1 MKKIT
6 VSVLFCFIVCF
17 ADAQATDGPAGITTG
32 LKAWIKADAGI
43 TQDGN
48 GINTWADQS
57 GEGNNFTQGTNNEK
71 PDFVGSYANYN
82 PAVQF
87 DGDRHNME
95 TATGLITAT
104 STDLNVFVVGRNNS
118 GGDGWPVFI
127 LGQTN
132 GINWDN
138 GGYGITASNSGAN
151 ITGWVDEWDRNV
163 VSTPWQDEPQ
173 AIIEGSYDG
182 SNVRLFFNSE
192 LEGSDNYTNNVGDG
206 GMNTY
211 LGGENTSYNLN
222 GFISEVIVY
231 DDNIT
236 YANKQKIN
244 TYLAIKYGITLSGNT
259 NSASGSFEAPNGD
272 GIQEGD
278 YVRGDGTVIWD
289 ASAATVT
296 YHNNIVGVGKNTA
309 SELDQRKS
317 KSENNGAAL
326 ILDNNGAFGSDGDFL
341 VAGSNELS
349 GTNTTNLPTGYT
361 SISSRV
367 WRTEETGST
376 SGTIVR
382 LILTDM
388 GITNLGSASDY
399 ALMMD
404 PTNADFSA
412 GAIAHTT
419 GASLSGDTLTFTGV
433 NLGDGYMALASN
445 IQTIFYATQDGKWDA
460 IRWSLT
466 GRLGGD
472 ADPGLPGT
480 ADNVVIDGWD
490 VVLDHNNVQIANI
503 SLTNAGNDN
512 GKLFIQTGDNLI
524 VTGDFSV
531 QAKNKNKNI
540 ELKVKNA
547 STLVVGG
554 NLTMEFDAAYVRNKN
569 VKIKLE
575 NTAAASVNGVF
586 TINMN
591 NNGGINKKHIELK
604 DNSVFTCQSAV
615 INQSGGTGDNI
626 LWIEDAATWNVS
638 NDLTINQTG
647 GDVLQLLLN
656 SGAAGSTAKLNVG
669 GDFLINKDGG
679 NDVEII
685 LDQADSEI
693 TVGGNLTLDNAETGA
708 GDLLYLQLD
717 NGSDLDVE
725 GNITYTAAAQS
736 NTYVEVNNASKL
748 EIAGNITRSNNFGIL
763 DFNATSTIVF
773 NGVSNTQI
781 FPADGKTG
789 GGSDYF
795 DYQNVLLNNTF
806 GTAPQITMEGTAT
819 VHGSII
825 FTDGIVS
832 SSSSELLIIDDG
844 ATSTAGSTQ
853 SYVDGPIRKIGDAVF
868 VFPVGDDGVWARLG
882 MEDLANYN
890 LTTEFTCQYFRSPAV
905 FPAAMAL
912 GVDHV
917 STIEYWDLTRTNDA
931 DAACNISLFWED
943 ESTSGITDMADLALC
958 HYSSLTGEW
967 EDQGGTGNDLG
978 VNGSIASTTPLTSF
992 SPIAFGSRGGANV
1005 LPVELVSFEA
1015 NLNIDKVELH
1025 WVTATEESNELFTI
1039 ERSQDGITFEEILWV
1054 EGAGGSSNRIEYF
1067 DIDYEPHIGVSY
1079 YRLKQTDT
1087 DGKFTY
1093 SAKVLVDYLGTNL
1106 LGQVGT
1112 DIKIWPNPNEGT
1124 HLNIQMN
1131 GYEPENEVRF
1141 VVTDIV
1147 GREYYSKVLLTDIGG
1162 HITNA
1167 IDLDNALPVGIYVI
1181 TGSDQNHLYSSKFIV
1196 K

>member
-376 SGTIVR
+376 SGT
-382 LILTDM
+382 
-388 GITNLGSASDY
+388 
-399 ALMMD
+399 
-404 PTNADFSA
+404 
-412 GAIAHTT
+412 
-419 GASLSGDTLTFTGV
+419 
-433 NLGDGYMALASN
+433 
-445 IQTIFYATQDGKWDA
+445 
-460 IRWSLT
+460 
-466 GRLGGD
+466 
-472 ADPGLPGT
+472 
-480 ADNVVIDGWD
+480 
-490 VVLDHNNVQIANI
+490 
-503 SLTNAGNDN
+503 
-512 GKLFIQTGDNLI
+512 
-524 VTGDFSV
+524 
-531 QAKNKNKNI
+531 
-540 ELKVKNA
+540 
-547 STLVVGG
+547 
-554 NLTMEFDAAYVRNKN
+554 
-569 VKIKLE
+569 
-575 NTAAASVNGVF
+575 
-586 TINMN
+586 
-591 NNGGINKKHIELK
+591 
-604 DNSVFTCQSAV
+604 
-615 INQSGGTGDNI
+615 
-626 LWIEDAATWNVS
+626 
-638 NDLTINQTG
+638 
-647 GDVLQLLLN
+647 
-656 SGAAGSTAKLNVG
+656 
-669 GDFLINKDGG
+669 
-679 NDVEII
+679 
-685 LDQADSEI
+685 
-693 TVGGNLTLDNAETGA
+693 
-708 GDLLYLQLD
+708 
-717 NGSDLDVE
+717 
-725 GNITYTAAAQS
+725 
-736 NTYVEVNNASKL
+736 
-748 EIAGNITRSNNFGIL
+748 
-763 DFNATSTIVF
+763 
-773 NGVSNTQI
+773 
-781 FPADGKTG
+781 
-789 GGSDYF
+789 
-795 DYQNVLLNNTF
+795 
-806 GTAPQITMEGTAT
+806 
-819 VHGSII
+819 
-825 FTDGIVS
+825 
-832 SSSSELLIIDDG
+832 
-844 ATSTAGSTQ
+844 
-853 SYVDGPIRKIGDAVF
+853 
-868 VFPVGDDGVWARLG
+868 
-882 MEDLANYN
+882 
-890 LTTEFTCQYFRSPAV
+890 
-905 FPAAMAL
+905 
-912 GVDHV
+912 
-917 STIEYWDLTRTNDA
+917 
-931 DAACNISLFWED
+931 
-943 ESTSGITDMADLALC
+943 
-958 HYSSLTGEW
+958 
-967 EDQGGTGNDLG
+967 
-978 VNGSIASTTPLTSF
+978 
-992 SPIAFGSRGGANV
+992 
-1005 LPVELVSFEA
+1005 
-1015 NLNIDKVELH
+1015 
-1025 WVTATEESNELFTI
+1025 
-1039 ERSQDGITFEEILWV
+1039 
-1054 EGAGGSSNRIEYF
+1054 
-1067 DIDYEPHIGVSY
+1067 
-1079 YRLKQTDT
+1079 
-1087 DGKFTY
+1087 
-1093 SAKVLVDYLGTNL
+1093 
-1106 LGQVGT
+1106 
-1112 DIKIWPNPNEGT
+1112 
-1124 HLNIQMN
+1124 
-1131 GYEPENEVRF
+1131 
-1141 VVTDIV
+1141 
-1147 GREYYSKVLLTDIGG
+1147 
-1162 HITNA
+1162 
-1167 IDLDNALPVGIYVI
+1167 
-1181 TGSDQNHLYSSKFIV
+1181 
-1196 K
+1196 